1 MCGIT
6 GVMTFGG
13 RPIDMGTLERM
24 TATLAHRGPDA
35 QGVVRLATGPVEVA
49 LGHTRLRIIDLSPA
63 AEQPMQNADASISV
77 TFNGEIYNYRELR
90 AELVAQGVRF
100 RSASDTEVIV
110 HLYER
115 EGEACLDRLDGMFAL
130 AIWDARRRRL
140 VLARDRVGKK
150 PLYYAE
156 RPNFFAFASEIKAL
170 LRHPAV
176 DTEMN
181 VSAVPAFFL
190 YGYVPN
196 PATMY
201 RGIVQVPPGHVLVVE
216 ADGSTTV
223 KEYWDLPLPRVGT
236 RRPPSEAEAAAT
248 VRELVT
254 KAVERRLV
262 SDVPLGA
269 FLSGGI
275 DSSIVVGVMSRL
287 MKEPVRTFSIG
298 FANAPAFDET
308 SYARAAAERFETLHE
323 EFVVAPSAIDLVERL
338 VWHHDG
344 PFADSSAIP
353 TYLLSRLTRAHV
365 TVALNGDGGDEVFA
379 GYLRFYAA
387 VASERVPRVLREAAG
402 AMLSVVPEWGG
413 RRSPLR
419 RARRFGGSVALPFVE
434 RYTRWISVFYEDLAR
449 LLPGLV
455 DRRFVPSPLSHQARY
470 VERAAGSSP
479 LTQLLYLNMKTYLA
493 DDLQVKMDRCAMA
506 HGLEARSPFL
516 DRALM
521 EYVATLPDDLK
532 LRRGQTKYILKRAF
546 SDLLPEAI
554 RRRGKMGFGV
564 PLGAWFRGELR
575 DYVGDLVLAPDARLR
590 DVIDQS
596 YVRSLV
602 YEHLSGRRD
611 HSHRLW
617 TILTFEIWLRQWRQ
631 WQTAPAERAV

>member
-1 MCGIT
+1 
-6 GVMTFGG
+6 MTFGG
-13 RPIDMGTLERM
+13 RPVDLPALERM

-49 LGHTRLRIIDLSPA
+49 LGHTRLRVIDLSPA

-90 AELVAQGVRF
+90 AELVAQGVGF
-100 RSASDTEVIV
+100 KSASDTEVIV
-110 HLYER
+110 HLYECL
-115 EGEACLDRLDGMFAL
+115 GEACLDKLDGMFAL

-140 VLARDRVGKK
+140 VIARDRAGKK
-150 PLYYAE
+150 PLFYAE
-156 RPNFFAFASEIKAL
+156 RPGIFAFASEIKAL
-170 LRHPAV
+170 LQYPAI

-181 VSAVPAFFL
+181 ASAVPAFFL

-196 PATMY
+196 PATLY
-201 RGIVQVPPGHVLVVE
+201 RGIVHVPPGHVLVVD
-216 ADGSTTV
+216 ADGTTKV
-223 KEYWDLPLPRVGT
+223 TEYWDLPLPRAGT
-236 RRPPSEAEAAAT
+236 RRRPSDAEAAAT

-308 SYARAAAERFETLHE
+308 AYARVAAERFETVHQ
-323 EFVVAPSAIDLVERL
+323 EFVVEPSAIDLVERL

-353 TYLLSRLTRAHV
+353 TYILSRLTRSHV

-379 GYLRFYAA
+379 GYLRFAAA
-387 VASERVPRVLREAAG
+387 VVSERIPRVIREAAG

-413 RRSPLR
+413 RRSSFR
-419 RARRFGGSVALPFVE
+419 RARRLGASVALPLVE
-434 RYTRWISVFYEDLAR
+434 RYTRWVSVFYEDLPLLVPGIAGGGSAPPPLR
-449 LLPGLV
+449 LQ
-455 DRRFVPSPLSHQARY
+455 DRY
-470 VERAAGSSP
+470 VERAAGCSP
-479 LTQLLYLNMKTYLA
+479 LTQLLYLNLKTYLA
-493 DDLQVKMDRCAMA
+493 DDLQVKMDRSAMA

-521 EYVATLPDDLK
+521 EYVASLPDDMK

-546 SDLLPEAI
+546 SDVLPEAI
-554 RRRGKMGFGV
+554 RTRGKMGFGV

-575 DYVGDLVLAPDARLR
+575 DYIRDLVLAPDARLR

-596 YVRSLV
+596 YVRRLV
-602 YEHLSGRRD
+602 HEHVNGLRD

-617 TILTFEIWLRQWRQ
+617 TVLTFEIWLRQWRQ
-631 WQTAPAERAV
+631 WQAASVDRVS